1 MRIYAYLR
9 ESRPRF
15 MCLERQL
22 RRDFMHIHMSL
33 AHFSCLWRGTSIWSQ
48 MVLTGAS
55 LARRS
60 HLDPKGGGHVLLTGL
75 GAEK

>member
-1 MRIYAYLR
+1 MHICVSLALFAWLGDDRY
-9 ESRPRF
+9 
-15 MCLERQL
+15 
-22 RRDFMHIHMSL
+22 FMHIFVSL
-33 AHFSCLWRGTSIWSQ
+33 ARVSCLWRGTSIWSQ

>member
-1 MRIYAYLR
+1 
-9 ESRPRF
+9 
-15 MCLERQL
+15 
-22 RRDFMHIHMSL
+22 MHINMSL
-33 AHFSCLWRGTSIWSQ
+33 AHFSCLWRGTSIWSH